1 MEQNIQIE
9 NLCRILRREAALL
22 PQGGRLPAVRE
33 IMRRYGTHRGIVDA
47 ALKRLEEERLI
58 VRRKRIGIFSRL
70 ASSSVDLR
78 VLFCY
83 VDWPS
88 STIREWV
95 ECARRFVE
103 KSSGW
108 KLSLREIHAH
118 DTFDRLDLSGHD
130 ALIMVLN
137 NRIVQDRNN
146 LDWLIRLQ
154 LPTVILDAELGFLPF
169 STVRMNDG
177 FGMLEACRYL
187 YSHGH
192 RSVGYI
198 RTEPLFSGPP
208 QLADYFQKG
217 VELLGMQVEI
227 IECDVSYGEF
237 SAKKSS
243 ECIQNYLE
251 RHDGRLPFTALFCES
266 YDPAAAIA
274 GQLKRNGMRIPEEIS
289 IMTRGG
295 SNFPSGA
302 IPLTLIA
309 ADFEQEIAEVFHG
322 LRKLARKEISC
333 FRKYLPMR
341 IVERGSVVDVSKMKT
356 MN

>member
-78 VLFCY
+78 ALFCY

-95 ECARRFVE
+95 ECAKQYVG
-103 KSSGW
+103 SHSGW
-108 KLSLREIHAH
+108 KLSLREIHAQ
-118 DTFDRLDLSGHD
+118 DSFDRLDPSGHD

-137 NRIVQDRNN
+137 NRIMQDRSN
-146 LDWLIRLQ
+146 LDWLSRLQ
-154 LPTVILDAELGFLPF
+154 LPAVVLDAELGFLPF
-169 STVRMNDG
+169 STVRMNDS
-177 FGMLEACRYL
+177 FGMLDACRYL

-198 RTEPLFSGPP
+198 RTEPKISGPP
-208 QLADYFQKG
+208 LLAVRKFPDRRCWRTTSGK
-217 VELLGMQVEI
+217 ERN
-227 IECDVSYGEF
+227 C
-237 SAKKSS
+237 SA
-243 ECIQNYLE
+243 C
-251 RHDGRLPFTALFCES
+251 R
-266 YDPAAAIA
+266 
-274 GQLKRNGMRIPEEIS
+274 
-289 IMTRGG
+289 
-295 SNFPSGA
+295 
-302 IPLTLIA
+302 
-309 ADFEQEIAEVFHG
+309 
-322 LRKLARKEISC
+322 
-333 FRKYLPMR
+333 
-341 IVERGSVVDVSKMKT
+341 SK
-356 MN
+356 

>member
-33 IMRRYGTHRGIVDA
+33 IVRRYGTHRGIVDA

-78 VLFCY
+78 ALFCY

-95 ECARRFVE
+95 ECAKQYVG
-103 KSSGW
+103 SHSGW
-108 KLSLREIHAH
+108 KLSLREIHAQ
-118 DTFDRLDLSGHD
+118 DSFDRLDPSGHD

-137 NRIVQDRNN
+137 NRIMQDRSN
-146 LDWLIRLQ
+146 LDWLSRLQ
-154 LPTVILDAELGFLPF
+154 LPAVVLDAELGFLPF
-169 STVRMNDG
+169 STVRMNDS
-177 FGMLEACRYL
+177 FGMLDACRYL

-198 RTEPLFSGPP
+198 RTEPKISGPP

-217 VELLGMQVEI
+217 AELLGMQVEI